1 MPEMPDLKRKYGF
14 QLKPEQMLYM
24 QQTQPR
30 SGGKIATDIISQ
42 SSPDLKP
49 PPGNF
54 FQRASEGARIVGD
67 LVNKY
72 APKVYE
78 KIPQKIT
85 SLAPFGFV
93 GLNQGFQD
101 LLSQSRK
108 DVINTEVP
116 TSLKIIPS
124 IDTTTGKMQ
133 PAGFGKGRVKVGKV
147 LEQIK
152 PADLLGL
159 TSAQKVYS
167 DLGYGQAPEP
177 LDVLDTLGLH
187 AGVLQAGKAGFRGA
201 SSVAKASAPYVAE
214 GLTDLVSKYGV
225 DPRMNITPDA
235 PSMSGAVPEG
245 FKLAQEN
252 GKAVVFDASG
262 KIFAQGNDAK
272 SAIFRANKR
281 LENESANAARTA
293 RREERAAEAP
303 VVEEKP
309 LVKVEADDQAPLFY
323 NPLSKAAAN
332 LSEETDPLK
341 VLNDLKSFENV
352 TDDQITFSGV
362 ADYLERKAEK
372 NLPVTREEVQ
382 GFIDENRIKLYEH
395 LRDGNSGR
403 YEPDDLEIASH
414 RMSTEDPDDDYLRD
428 IADNEEEYVR
438 DNYYDEIYN
447 DMRERYPDLDEE
459 GIQENVDA
467 EISDRAW
474 ELARDSYYENPVES
488 GTNDA
493 GYQIIGNRDQGY
505 SVIAPNGRRIDT
517 FDDVDDANQAILDHA
532 VDQGL
537 VGDPNSR
544 TLFGEKQYPK
554 YMMPGGR
561 NYRELNIGLQPGSK
575 DKTAGKIKLYDLYID
590 KLQEEANAI
599 RQQHPII
606 RERPDDATQRL
617 EEIGNRIQ
625 VAEDLKRANKESSE
639 AWYGGHF
646 EDEPDLFAQL
656 RLQDYQDVD
665 GMSGTLIDEAQSDMH
680 QKGREKGYR
689 APKKELEAKKIEHG
703 TLLNNFQQASTNIPS
718 LRVYPSYTQLINDM
732 AEGEQTF
739 FDRLEAR
746 IVRDNNTI
754 NLDNL
759 TYPNKENGQ
768 LVKFP
773 EGSDLDEV
781 KRLIGEAQKLKEGS
795 IELQRMEYG
804 IPDAPFKKDWYHVAI
819 RRAIKDAI
827 DNGKDRVYLP
837 TGEALADRYNYA
849 AAIDQIA
856 YKVKSN
862 GKYSVSLKDFEGD
875 WTQSIGNQSFNNLD
889 ADELDGIFGKAMADK
904 IRNKD
909 VDQINKSQLDPD
921 DTTYLIENQSIDVG
935 GKGFKQYYDE
945 TYPNFMKKEAKEFDA
960 KTGYTKIPT
969 PVRHP
974 KQVDKL
980 IQSAARR
987 NRVSVAEM
995 QQRIRNWSQSQ
1006 KDDFFNNRQEP
1017 VFYLEINDA
1026 MREAYGKGRPYA
1038 RGGLVT
1044 DALDSVD
1051 DHFENAQKFKEG
1063 GKAKSTKE
1071 KGADDV
1077 PQVPLLSTLVN
1088 TKQEFRAVEPSP
1100 IMGSIASGLG
1110 KASDFLKSRP
1120 MKETD
1125 DMSSAINTALELVD
1139 TFFVNDLSK
1148 TADRMSYG
1156 QRLTSGSGQTLKPL
1170 PETTGAVLTVAPPA
1184 LKVASKAAK
1193 IAKAATPLMQQAA
1206 KQGAETV
1213 FDMME
1218 RYAPQPMYVV
1228 PPGKRM
1234 SRAEAEAAGLW
1245 HPISDLK
1252 LRRPY
1257 SEMTATQ
1264 IDNPAVIM
1272 PPEKVLTPEDLYK
1285 KAGFPKIG
1293 DRAATGKIL
1302 THINDQP
1309 LAWPVNLTGGPKYSM
1324 ANLSPQPEMSAA
1336 WESGKGKVTTLQKR
1350 IAEATKQ
1357 KADDVLGIYSSGS
1370 LQQVDF
1376 NTMMSDALAAQLQGS
1391 KLTKKAKTAFDKEM
1405 RGFIPDFVGIDSPK
1419 LREQLLDVSNGV
1431 LRTKFVE
1438 RMGNKK
1444 FQEMGFPD
1452 IAATRKAIS
1461 DVDILDDPLGTTGFT
1476 IARMDPNRR
1485 IVTPKHPSGYPISMA
1500 GEYIGALET
1509 RIPYDVMF
1517 STKTKQRR
1525 LLDADPAGDYRSYEL
1540 AQPVQMFDQEWL
1552 DTVNKY
1558 LEQRKKLTGKK
1569 EGGVIEDDG
1578 PPLPPSTGKEL
1589 TEAEIAEWRQK
1600 SKAYEDRQYWKRRGR
1615 NSADEDTNPR
1625 RISGNE
1631 SYPMRWQIPQQRN
1644 RQMMPEVR
1652 DEDLPFKRA
1661 LRYYQKGGNVE
1672 GIKITETYSIAPEAK
1687 KQKLSKAEEAAFQ
1700 RDVRRTKWFQQ
1711 FSKKYG
1717 EQPDLND
1724 PGYNYR
1730 AAWRAGVRPQDV
1742 KDDPEMQ
1749 HWSSVTPSGESLKS
1763 RSHPT
1768 AWKEDYMQMT
1778 GRDPGDPGKLTPEQV
1793 EGMKKALMYRYSAK

>member
-1 MPEMPDLKRKYGF
+1 MAEMPDLKRKYGF
-14 QLKPEQMLYM
+14 QLTPEQMLYM

-30 SGGKIATDIISQ
+30 SGGQIATDIIRQ
-42 SSPDLKP
+42 SSPELAP
-49 PPGNF
+49 EPNIL
-54 FQRASEGARIVGD
+54 QRMSSGAGKAAD

-72 APKVYE
+72 VPKIYDN
-78 KIPQKIT
+78 IPKKVT
-85 SLAPFGFV
+85 SLAPFGFL

-108 DVINTEVP
+108 DVSNTEVP
-116 TSLKIIPS
+116 TSLKMIPS
-124 IDTTTGKMQ
+124 INTTTGEMQ
-133 PAGFGKGRVKVGKV
+133 PAGFGEGRASIGKIASS
-147 LEQIK
+147 IK

-177 LDVLDTLGLH
+177 MDVLDTLGLH

-225 DPRMNITPDA
+225 DPRMNIIPDSVSA
-235 PSMSGAVPEG
+235 ADAVPEG
-245 FKLAQEN
+245 FKLGQEN

-262 KIFAQGNDAK
+262 KIFAKGDDAK

-332 LSEETDPLK
+332 LGEETDPLK

-352 TDDQITFSGV
+352 TDDQITFSGI

-414 RMSTEDPDDDYLRD
+414 RMQTEDPDDDYLRD

-544 TLFGEKQYPK
+544 TLFGEKQYPA

-575 DKTAGKIKLYDLYID
+575 DKTAGKIKLYDQYID
-590 KLQEEANAI
+590 NLQEEANAI

-703 TLLNNFQQASTNIPS
+703 TLLNNFHEDSTRVPS
-718 LRVYPSYTQLINDM
+718 LRVYDSLTQLINDM

-746 IVRDNNTI
+746 IARDNNTI

-862 GKYSVSLKDFEGD
+862 GKYSVSLKDFEGG

-889 ADELDGIFGKAMADK
+889 AGELDGIFGKAMADK

-980 IQSAARR
+980 IKSAARR

-1017 VFYLEINDA
+1017 VFYIEINDA
-1026 MREAYGKGRPYA
+1026 MRQAYGKGRPYA

-1051 DHFENAQKFKEG
+1051 DHFDNAQKFKEG
-1063 GKAKSTKE
+1063 GKAESTKE
-1071 KGADDV
+1071 KGADDA

-1088 TKQEFRAVEPSP
+1088 TKQEFRAVKPSP

-1125 DMSSAINTALELVD
+1125 DMSSAINTALELAD
-1139 TFFVNDLSK
+1139 SFFVNDLAK
-1148 TADRMSYG
+1148 TAERISYG
-1156 QRLTSGSGQTLKPL
+1156 QRLTSGKGQTLQVL
-1170 PETTGAVLTVAPPA
+1170 PETLGAVLTVAPPA
-1184 LKVASKAAK
+1184 AKLAKKTVKTAAK
-1193 IAKAATPLMQQAA
+1193 LAPEVGETAAQMA
-1206 KQGAETV
+1206 
-1213 FDMME
+1213 E
-1218 RYAPQPMYVV
+1218 RYAMKPMYAV
-1228 PPGKRM
+1228 PEDESKFLPLALPRT
-1234 SRAEAEAAGLW
+1234 
-1245 HPISDLK
+1245 
-1252 LRRPY
+1252 RR
-1257 SEMTATQ
+1257 S
-1264 IDNPAVIM
+1264 
-1272 PPEKVLTPEDLYK
+1272 PEKIDEMAQRVSRQMMGEHVRNPEKLKETKNLAGRSMKESERVQGLDYTLENTKNLPEPIIIEPKVGDVNVATVGDITVADRNLVDVNGYPIHSTQEGGPFFGQGKLHLPDDESLWWASEPTSAKNFQNRVTEIADHYGVDKLTAQHLAMGQRANNSAMHFADANLKAIATYGVPEE
-1285 KAGFPKIG
+1285 GIG
-1293 DRAATGKIL
+1293 AINHMIRNGYSKLLKGKQV
-1302 THINDQP
+1302 HF
-1309 LAWPVNLTGGPKYSM
+1309 AWPDFPGVENMDEAYKYFRANPEARKWFNDRMKTPDFTQAYGLPNGLDVQWAITDPLLRNMEINLTGRSVGDVYRGAEITDTAGHGTYGAGIRGKFKGTSKYPM
-1324 ANLSPQPEMSAA
+1324 PAELS
-1336 WESGKGKVTTLQKR
+1336 
-1350 IAEATKQ
+1350 
-1357 KADDVLGIYSSGS
+1357 
-1370 LQQVDF
+1370 F
-1376 NTMMSDALAAQLQGS
+1376 SDAWDY
-1391 KLTKKAKTAFDKEM
+1391 TKARKRPQDITGTMQKVAPHQVVD
-1405 RGFIPDFVGIDSPK
+1405 
-1419 LREQLLDVSNGV
+1419 EQYLDEIGRYND
-1431 LRTKFVE
+1431 LI
-1438 RMGNKK
+1438 KK
-1444 FQEMGFPD
+1444 
-1452 IAATRKAIS
+1452 
-1461 DVDILDDPLGTTGFT
+1461 
-1476 IARMDPNRR
+1476 
-1485 IVTPKHPSGYPISMA
+1485 Y
-1500 GEYIGALET
+1500 
-1509 RIPYDVMF
+1509 
-1517 STKTKQRR
+1517 
-1525 LLDADPAGDYRSYEL
+1525 
-1540 AQPVQMFDQEWL
+1540 
-1552 DTVNKY
+1552 
-1558 LEQRKKLTGKK
+1558 TGKK
-1569 EGGVIEDDG
+1569 KGGRVAKAEDRVRSKMG
-1578 PPLPPSTGKEL
+1578 QMKVTPLEQKIVDYHRNTIKGNAVGMDEQGRPVTVYTTTIPTGRGDEHANVPGYVGGKIRDREEL
-1589 TEAEIAEWRQK
+1589 RGLFKDEIAAGRWPTYKTGEEAGRRAAEVHSIMDDEVGEAE
-1600 SKAYEDRQYWKRRGR
+1600 SVL
-1615 NSADEDTNPR
+1615 
-1625 RISGNE
+1625 
-1631 SYPMRWQIPQQRN
+1631 
-1644 RQMMPEVR
+1644 RQMKSPNRV
-1652 DEDLPFKRA
+1652 FT
-1661 LRYYQKGGNVE
+1661 GGN
-1672 GIKITETYSIAPEAK
+1672 
-1687 KQKLSKAEEAAFQ
+1687 
-1700 RDVRRTKWFQQ
+1700 
-1711 FSKKYG
+1711 
-1717 EQPDLND
+1717 
-1724 PGYNYR
+1724 
-1730 AAWRAGVRPQDV
+1730 
-1742 KDDPEMQ
+1742 
-1749 HWSSVTPSGESLKS
+1749 
-1763 RSHPT
+1763 
-1768 AWKEDYMQMT
+1768 
-1778 GRDPGDPGKLTPEQV
+1778 
-1793 EGMKKALMYRYSAK
+1793 